1 MFVSFHARKSHLSL
15 GIAQWLAIRST
26 ATGRVTCLTAG
37 AQSYSSYVCARSSR
51 TNAIRSSQVTGSQ
64 LGAGL
69 DTMQETFS
77 LKDSR
82 PRNYSSGR
90 QSILQVGLHAGSQC
104 KRRDSCF
111 FDILAGLIGAA
122 LQFANGMGGMR
133 HACLIPI
140 VLFLP
145 YHLIFDCSDIQIDR
159 FLILFKS
166 AAKSLPRVEFC

>member
-1 MFVSFHARKSHLSL
+1 VFVSFHARKSHLSL

-26 ATGRVTCLTAG
+26 GRVTCLTAR

-90 QSILQVGLHAGSQC
+90 QPILQVGLHAGSQC

-122 LQFANGMGGMR
+122 LQFANGMGGMP

-140 VLFLP
+140 YIISSSIP
-145 YHLIFDCSDIQIDR
+145 SHL
-159 FLILFKS
+159 
-166 AAKSLPRVEFC
+166 